1 MRSFTAKRNLAI
13 LFFCLLLIIEPIV
26 AMPPQELCTE
36 PCHPYMIVCFASFCL
51 GALLCALINKFCIHH
66 PIAPVMQK
74 LDLEKDLLE
83 QLQKDILAMKT
94 QQEQGL
100 KIVTEQKKTIQELTT
115 NNNVM
120 KLSLCILVTQ
130 ASCTAAKE
138 NNTPLLKKVM
148 KFNQIAYGHT
158 FLPVACYWKNKY
170 TEEKQAFEI
179 YKQQQIPQQTPLLI
193 QEKHHEK

>member
-1 MRSFTAKRNLAI
+1 MRSFIAKRNIAI
-13 LFFCLLLIIEPIV
+13 LFVCLLLIVEPV
-26 AMPPQELCTE
+26 AAMPPQELCTE

-51 GALLCALINKFCIHH
+51 GALLCALIHKFCIHQ
-66 PIAPVMQK
+66 PIAPVIQK

-83 QLQKDILAMKT
+83 QLQKDMLAMKT

-100 KIVTEQKKTIQELTT
+100 ALVTEQKKTIQGLTT

-130 ASCTAAKE
+130 ASCVAAKE

-148 KFNQIAYGHT
+148 SFNQIAYSNT
-158 FLPVACYWKNKY
+158 LVPIACYWKNKY
-170 TEEKQAFEI
+170 TEEKKAFET
-179 YKQQQIPQQTPLLI
+179 YKQQQVIQQTLLAI
-193 QEKHHEK
+193 EDKTS